1 MRELTPR
8 GEKLIKDFE
17 QLRLVA
23 YRDQAGI
30 WTNGWGHT
38 GEDVYEGQRATLAQ
52 AQEWFDG
59 DVAEAVAVVAALGAR
74 RATPLTPFQFD
85 ALVSFEFNTGAL
97 GNKKN
102 TITRH
107 ALAGLDDLVDD
118 EMLRWCKVT
127 DPATKKKVV
136 SGGLKRRRNAE
147 AALWI
152 EGCTASTIKTWPEFE
167 AASEATTVPAAP
179 PTPAA
184 QAATSPAV
192 HGSAIA
198 AASTALSTA
207 TEQIEP
213 LAAYS
218 DTLRAVFV
226 CLAVAGVCLAIWG
239 AVRRGGAR

>member
-1 MRELTPR
+1 MRELSPR

-30 WTNGWGHT
+30 LTNGWGHT
-38 GEDVYEGQRATLAQ
+38 GNDVYSGQRATLAQ
-52 AQEWFDG
+52 AQEWFDN
-59 DVAEAVAVVAALGAR
+59 DIEEAVATVSAIDTR
-74 RATPLTPFQFD
+74 RASPLTPLQFD

-97 GNKKN
+97 SSQKN
-102 TITRH
+102 RVTQHVAACR
-107 ALAGLDDLVDD
+107 DDLVDD
-118 EMLRWCKVT
+118 EMLRWAKVT
-127 DPATKKKVV
+127 DPATGKKVL
-136 SGGLKRRRNAE
+136 SSGLKRRRNSE
-147 AALWI
+147 ASLWL
-152 EGCTASTIKTWPEFE
+152 EGCASGVGKTWPEFE
-167 AASEATTVPAAP
+167 AASEATTAPAAP
-179 PTPAA
+179 STPAA

-218 DTLRAVFV
+218 DTLRVVFV
-226 CLAVAGVCLAIWG
+226 VLAVAGVCLAVWG
-239 AVRRGGAR
+239 AVCRGGAR